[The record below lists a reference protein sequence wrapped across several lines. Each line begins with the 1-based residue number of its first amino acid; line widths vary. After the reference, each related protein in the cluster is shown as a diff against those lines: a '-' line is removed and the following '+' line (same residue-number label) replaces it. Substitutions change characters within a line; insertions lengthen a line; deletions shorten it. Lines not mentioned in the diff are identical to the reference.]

1 MDKRNG
7 EVELLSQGLH
17 SLNTDISECDKEDLA
32 VPENPVDCGEPVME
46 TVCSHNGAATE
57 SDIIESLEECVD
69 NNVHV
74 LPKIHSL
81 QSSALTGE
89 KMPKVSKL
97 EECVGKCGEEHF
109 NHDENEKQSKNEID
123 KNQKMV
129 DWNVT
134 ESCELQCA
142 CKRKDEGQNPYTEN
156 FVVASTVGE
165 ENPPITKTVII
176 GPTSVD
182 TVLDHGVPDH
192 GIHQKSQR
200 NTSQLGKNDSTVQ
213 IAQLTSEKTES
224 GSEEKMDTLLSKQVS
239 AFDIATGFNQLNK
252 EQSRSDSKVNLTAGQ
267 TQLVTNKTAEV
278 VGHELLGCDIS
289 DDEMLGSWHL
299 NRHEGLDQMVPSTE
313 VVVTALP
320 VSTCIFNG

>member
-7 EVELLSQGLH
+7 EVQLLSQGLH
-17 SLNTDISECDKEDLA
+17 SLNTDISECEEEDLA
-32 VPENPVDCGEPVME
+32 VPEDPVDCGEPVME

-57 SDIIESLEECVD
+57 SDIIESLEECVN
-69 NNVHV
+69 NNVNV
-74 LPKIHSL
+74 LPKRHSL

-89 KMPKVSKL
+89 KMPELSKL

-123 KNQKMV
+123 INQKMV

-142 CKRKDEGQNPYTEN
+142 FKRKDEGQNPYTEN

-165 ENPPITKTVII
+165 ENPTITKTVII

-182 TVLDHGVPDH
+182 TVLDHGVPDL
-192 GIHQKSQR
+192 GIHQKSQQ

-213 IAQLTSEKTES
+213 IARLTSEKTES

-239 AFDIATGFNQLNK
+239 AFDTATGFSQLNK

-267 TQLVTNKTAEV
+267 TQLVTNKTTEV
-278 VGHELLGCDIS
+278 VRHELLGYDIG

-313 VVVTALP
+313 EVVTALP

>member
-32 VPENPVDCGEPVME
+32 VPEDPVDCGEPVME

-57 SDIIESLEECVD
+57 SDIIESLEECVH
-69 NNVHV
+69 NNEHV
-74 LPKIHSL
+74 LPKRHSL
-81 QSSALTGE
+81 QSGALTGE
-89 KMPKVSKL
+89 KIPEVSKL

-109 NHDENEKQSKNEID
+109 NHENEKQSKNEID

-142 CKRKDEGQNPYTEN
+142 CKRKDEGQNLDTEN
-156 FVVASTVGE
+156 FVVASTVGD

-192 GIHQKSQR
+192 GIHQKSQQ
-200 NTSQLGKNDSTVQ
+200 NTSQLRKNDSTVQ

-252 EQSRSDSKVNLTAGQ
+252 EQSRSDSKVKLTAGQ
-267 TQLVTNKTAEV
+267 TQLVTNKTTDV
-278 VGHELLGCDIS
+278 VRHELLGCDIG

-313 VVVTALP
+313 EVVTALP